1 MSADPDPAAQDR
13 GPSSVRRAA
22 LPYPK
27 RLIDGLGML
36 LTLGGVGWALD
47 AYNRVGLAIYDEQ
60 YLAAMLTVSLVMAFL
75 KFPRTG
81 KEKIQLPWY
90 DAVAA
95 LVALAAGAYL
105 AVFYPT
111 IVDLVY
117 LRSADSVA
125 VSVILI
131 VLLIEALRRATGPIL
146 SILVTV
152 FIIYA
157 LLANYLPGSGL
168 VTDWRKLSLA
178 LAANDT
184 GILGLPVKVATTI
197 VIAFVLFGQV
207 LINSG
212 GMRFFTDIAM
222 ALMGRFRGGSAKIAV
237 LGSFLFGSIS
247 GSAVANVVA
256 TGIVT
261 IPLMKRA
268 GYPAHKAAA
277 IEAVAST
284 GGQLM
289 PPVMGAAAFLIAE
302 FLEISYAEVVLAAIV
317 PGLLYYI
324 ALFIQTDLEA
334 AREGIPPVDPE
345 AIPRAGPVLR
355 AGWYFPISFAV
366 MLVGLFYLNYQ
377 PDKAVMWAILAVIVP
392 AAVFGF
398 QGVRFGPAQ
407 LIDSL
412 RETGHGALDLI
423 LITGAAGIVIGVLA
437 ISGLGYQL
445 TLGLVRV
452 GQGHLFVLLFLSAI
466 VCIILGMGLP
476 TVGVYVLLAAL
487 VAPSL
492 VEIGVKPI
500 AAHLYVM
507 YYGMMSM
514 ITPPIAIAA
523 FAAASLAKADA
534 MRTGFAATRFGWTA
548 FIVPVLFVYS
558 PSLLL
563 IGDRVEVAVAFCTA
577 VFGVGLVSCASVGYF
592 MRPLGTIGR
601 LMFAAAGGAALI
613 PANAFSDGVVL
624 DIIGVVAGIA
634 LICYEYVAV
643 RRARRGKNRCR
654 GGQNMRTTM
663 PLDRCGLDGLDSH

>member
-1 MSADPDPAAQDR
+1 VSVDPATPGR
-13 GPSSVRRAA
+13 GLPSFWGAA
-22 LPYPK
+22 LPYPS
-27 RLIDGLGML
+27 RLIDALAIA
-36 LTLGGVGWALD
+36 LTLGGIGWALD
-47 AYNRVGLAIYDEQ
+47 VYNRVGLAIYDQQ
-60 YLAAMLTVSLVMAFL
+60 YLAAMLMIGLVMAFL
-75 KFPRTG
+75 KFPVIG
-81 KEKIQLPWY
+81 NEKKQLPWY

-95 LVALAAGAYL
+95 LVAFAAIGYL

-111 IVDLVY
+111 IVDLIY
-117 LRSADSVA
+117 LRSPDSVA
-125 VSVILI
+125 VCVILI
-131 VLLIEALRRATGPIL
+131 VLLIEALRRATGPVL
-146 SILVTV
+146 CILVIA
-152 FIIYA
+152 FIAYA
-157 LLANYLPGSGL
+157 LLADHLPGSGIA
-168 VTDWRKLSLA
+168 TDWRKLSLT
-178 LAANDT
+178 LGANYT

-207 LINSG
+207 LKNSG

-247 GSAVANVVA
+247 GSAVANVMA

-261 IPLMKRA
+261 IPLMKQG
-268 GYPAHKAAA
+268 GYLGHKAAA

-302 FLEISYAEVVLAAIV
+302 FLEISYAEVVVAAIV

-334 AREGIPPVDPE
+334 AREGIPPVDRE
-345 AIPRAGPVLR
+345 AIPRAGPVFR
-355 AGWYFPISFAV
+355 AGWYFPIAFV
-366 MLVGLFYLNYQ
+366 VLLIGLFYLNFQ
-377 PDKAVMWAILAVIVP
+377 PGKAVIWAIVGVLVPAVI
-392 AAVFGF
+392 FGF
-398 QGVRFGPAQ
+398 EGKRFGPVQ

-445 TLGLVRV
+445 TLGLVQI
-452 GQGHLFVLLFLSAI
+452 GKGHLFLLLSLSAI

-492 VEIGVKPI
+492 IELGVKPL

-507 YYGMMSM
+507 YFGMMSM

-523 FAAASLAKADA
+523 FAAASLAKADP

-563 IGDRVEVAVAFCTA
+563 IGDTVEVAVAFCTA
-577 VFGVGLVSCASVGYF
+577 VFGVGLVSCATVGFF
-592 MRPLGTIGR
+592 MRPLGPSGR
-601 LMFAAAGGAALI
+601 LLFAAAGIAALI
-613 PANAFSDGVVL
+613 PANAFPGGVLLDVVGVV
-624 DIIGVVAGIA
+624 GGIA
-634 LICYEYVAV
+634 LILFEYLTV
-643 RRARRGKNRCR
+643 RRARAPAKSN
-654 GGQNMRTTM
+654 
-663 PLDRCGLDGLDSH
+663 LLA

>member
-1 MSADPDPAAQDR
+1 VPKR
-13 GPSSVRRAA
+13 GLSSSRRAA
-22 LPYPK
+22 LPYPN
-27 RLIDGLGML
+27 RLIDALGIL
-36 LTLGGVGWALD
+36 LTLGGVGWALGT
-47 AYNRVGLAIYDEQ
+47 YSWLASYDQRLAVYDEQ
-60 YLAAMLTVSLVMAFL
+60 YLSAMLTIGLVMAFL
-75 KFPRTG
+75 KFPITG
-81 KEKIQLPWY
+81 KEKQQLPWY

-95 LVALAAGAYL
+95 LVALAAGGYL

-111 IVDLVY
+111 IVDLIY
-117 LRSADSVA
+117 QRSADSVT

-131 VLLIEALRRATGPIL
+131 VLLIEALRRATGPVL
-146 SILVTV
+146 CILVTV
-152 FIIYA
+152 FIGYA
-157 LLANYLPGSGL
+157 LFADYLPGSGIP
-168 VTDWRKLSLA
+168 TDWRKLSLT
-178 LAANDT
+178 LAANST
-184 GILGLPVKVATTI
+184 GILGLPVKVAATI

-207 LINSG
+207 LKNSG

-345 AIPRAGPVLR
+345 AIPRAGPVFR
-355 AGWYFPISFAV
+355 TGWYFLLAFAV
-366 MLVGLFYLNYQ
+366 MLGGMFYLNLQ
-377 PDKAVMWAILAVIVP
+377 PDTAVMWAILAVIVL
-392 AAVFGF
+392 AVIFGF
-398 QGVRFGPAQ
+398 EGKRIGPRQ

-412 RETGHGALDLI
+412 RETGHGTLDLL

-452 GQGHLFVLLFLSAI
+452 GQGHLFLLLFLSAI
-466 VCIILGMGLP
+466 VCIVLGMGLP

-492 VEIGVKPI
+492 VELGVKPL

-507 YYGMMSM
+507 YFGMMSM

-534 MRTGFAATRFGWTA
+534 MRTGFTATRFGWTA

-563 IGDRVEVAVAFCTA
+563 IGDPVEVAVAFCTA
-577 VFGVGLVSCASVGYF
+577 VFGVALVSCASVGFF
-592 MRPLGTIGR
+592 MRPLGIPGR
-601 LMFAAAGGAALI
+601 LLFAAAGIAALI
-613 PANAFSDGVVL
+613 PANAFPGGVLV
-624 DIIGVVAGIA
+624 DIIGVVAGMA
-634 LICYEYVAV
+634 LISYEYVTV
-643 RRARRGKNRCR
+643 TRARLNDKRLIPAQFPSDKR
-654 GGQNMRTTM
+654 
-663 PLDRCGLDGLDSH
+663 

>member
-1 MSADPDPAAQDR
+1 
-13 GPSSVRRAA
+13 

-27 RLIDGLGML
+27 RLIDALAIL
-36 LTLGGVGWALD
+36 LTLGAIGWALD
-47 AYNRVGLAIYDEQ
+47 AYNRVGLAIYDQQ
-60 YLAAMLTVSLVMAFL
+60 YLAGMLAVALAMAFL
-75 KFPRTG
+75 KYPAAG
-81 KEKIQLPWY
+81 KEKKELPWY

-95 LVALAAGAYL
+95 IVAFAASGYL
-105 AVFYPT
+105 AVQYPT

-117 LRSADSVA
+117 LRPADGVTA
-125 VSVILI
+125 SVILI
-131 VLLIEALRRATGPIL
+131 VLLLEALRRATGPVL
-146 SILVTV
+146 CILVIV
-152 FIIYA
+152 FIAYA
-157 LLANYLPGSGL
+157 LLADLLPGSGL
-168 VTDWRKLSLA
+168 PTDWRKLSLT
-178 LAANDT
+178 LAVNYT
-184 GILGLPVKVATTI
+184 GILGLPLKVATTI

-207 LINSG
+207 LQATG
-212 GMRFFTDIAM
+212 GMKFFTDISM

-237 LGSFLFGSIS
+237 LGSCLFGSVS

-256 TGIVT
+256 TGVVT

-317 PGLLYYI
+317 PGLLYYV

-334 AREGIPPVDPE
+334 AREQIPPVDPD

-355 AGWYFPISFAV
+355 AGWYFPLAFAI
-366 MLVGLFYLNYQ
+366 LLIGLFVLNMQ
-377 PDKAVMWAILAVIVP
+377 AEKAVLWSIVGVIIPAVI
-392 AAVFGF
+392 FGF
-398 QGVRFGPAQ
+398 EGARVGPWELVRA
-407 LIDSL
+407 L
-412 RETGHGALDLI
+412 RDTGHGALDLI

-445 TLGLVRV
+445 TLGLVQI
-452 GQGHLFVLLFLSAI
+452 GQGHLFLLLFLSAV

-492 VEIGVKPI
+492 VEVGVKPL

-507 YYGMMSM
+507 YFGMMSM

-523 FAAASLAKADA
+523 FAAASVAGAGA

-563 IGDRVEVAVAFCTA
+563 IGDPVSVAVAFCTA
-577 VFGVGLVSCASVGYF
+577 MFGVWLVSCGTIGYF
-592 MRPLGTIGR
+592 MRPLGPFER
-601 LMFAAAGGAALI
+601 LLFAGAGIASLI
-613 PANAFSDGVVL
+613 PAGAFAGGVLL
-624 DIIGVVAGIA
+624 DIVGVVAGVA
-634 LICYEYVAV
+634 LMLSEYVTV
-643 RRARRGKNRCR
+643 TRLRALAAPKPGV
-654 GGQNMRTTM
+654 TH
-663 PLDRCGLDGLDSH
+663 D

>member
-1 MSADPDPAAQDR
+1 MTNELETR
-13 GPSSVRRAA
+13 GQGLPFSRRAA

-27 RLIDGLGML
+27 RLIDALAIL
-36 LTLGGVGWALD
+36 LTLGAIGWALD
-47 AYNRVGLAIYDEQ
+47 AYNRVGLAIYDQQ
-60 YLAAMLTVSLVMAFL
+60 YLAGMLAIALAMAFL
-75 KFPRTG
+75 KFPAAG
-81 KEKIQLPWY
+81 KEKKELPWY

-95 LVALAAGAYL
+95 IVAFAATGYL
-105 AVFYPT
+105 AFYYPT

-117 LRSADSVA
+117 LRPADGVA
-125 VSVILI
+125 ACVILI
-131 VLLIEALRRATGPIL
+131 VLLIEALRRATGPVL
-146 SILVTV
+146 CILVII
-152 FIIYA
+152 FIAYA
-157 LLANYLPGSGL
+157 LFADRLPGSGIP
-168 VTDWRKLSLA
+168 TDWRKLSLT
-178 LAANDT
+178 LAVNYT
-184 GILGLPVKVATTI
+184 GILGLPLKVATTI

-207 LINSG
+207 LQSTG
-212 GMRFFTDIAM
+212 GMKFFTDISM

-237 LGSFLFGSIS
+237 LGSCLFGSVS

-256 TGIVT
+256 TGVVT

-317 PGLLYYI
+317 PGLLYYV
-324 ALFIQTDLEA
+324 ALFIQSDLEA
-334 AREGIPPVDPE
+334 ARERIPPVDPD
-345 AIPRAGPVLR
+345 AIPRAGPVFR
-355 AGWYFPISFAV
+355 AGWYFPLAFAI
-366 MLVGLFYLNYQ
+366 LLIGLFVLNMQ
-377 PDKAVMWAILAVIVP
+377 AEKAVLWSIVGVIIPSVI
-392 AAVFGF
+392 FGF
-398 QGVRFGPAQ
+398 EGARVGPWELVRA
-407 LIDSL
+407 L
-412 RETGHGALDLI
+412 RDTGHGALDLI

-445 TLGLVRV
+445 TLGLVQI
-452 GQGHLFVLLFLSAI
+452 GQGHLFLLLFLSAI

-492 VEIGVKPI
+492 VEVGVKPL

-507 YYGMMSM
+507 YFGMMSM

-523 FAAASLAKADA
+523 FAAASLAGSDA

-563 IGDRVEVAVAFCTA
+563 IGDPVSVAVAFFTA
-577 VFGVGLVSCASVGYF
+577 MFGVWLVSCGAVGFF
-592 MRPLGTIGR
+592 MRPLGPFGR
-601 LMFAAAGGAALI
+601 LLFAATGIASLI
-613 PANAFSDGVVL
+613 PAGAFAGGVLL
-624 DIIGVVAGIA
+624 DIVGVAGGVA
-634 LICYEYVAV
+634 LMLSEYVTV
-643 RRARRGKNRCR
+643 TRQRALAAPKPGVIH
-654 GGQNMRTTM
+654 
-663 PLDRCGLDGLDSH
+663 D